1 LSQIRDG
8 ANSASITGG
17 NVRTTGPTPRGQN
30 PARRATAV
38 RRVDRDLELD
48 RRTNEEAHM
57 MSRLLQ
63 EAEEEEYEDSGE
75 EYNSQN
81 EDEDDKDDLEKSN
94 EDEDDDEEQ
103 ENDLECYLRKRGLNE
118 SRLRA
123 RTAPL
128 RPMERIGQFRMT
140 PNFTNLE

>member
-1 LSQIRDG
+1 MSQIRDG

-63 EAEEEEYEDSGE
+63 EAEEEEYEDESETDSAYWDMGIGD
-75 EYNSQN
+75 YAW
-81 EDEDDKDDLEKSN
+81 
-94 EDEDDDEEQ
+94 DDDAQ
-103 ENDLECYLRKRGLNE
+103 AWYH
-118 SRLRA
+118 
-123 RTAPL
+123 P
-128 RPMERIGQFRMT
+128 
-140 PNFTNLE
+140 